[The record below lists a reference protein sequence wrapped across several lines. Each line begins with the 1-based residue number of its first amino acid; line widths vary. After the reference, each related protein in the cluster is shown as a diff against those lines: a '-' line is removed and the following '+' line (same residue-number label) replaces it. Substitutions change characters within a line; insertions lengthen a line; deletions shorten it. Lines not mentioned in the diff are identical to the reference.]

1 MWFWRDLRLRDLPAL
16 IRAGEN
22 ADVVP
27 LFVLDPRL
35 LRNGEP
41 TSVVAELVREVRAD
55 EVHISMETTPFGSRR
70 DDAVAASLSA
80 AGARLI
86 ATGSPYAI
94 GPGTLSTK
102 AGPYRVFTPFSRS
115 WRDHGWPAP
124 AHGAQPTWFTGPRS
138 DALPTPPATEVP
150 VPECS
155 ESAALHRWAGF
166 LEGGPRLM
174 LASYGTARNRPDRPG
189 ASHMSTGLKYGTIHP
204 RTMLFDIARHEAAH
218 SAGAERY
225 ITELC
230 WREFY
235 ADVLWHHPASAGSD
249 YRPLPGMQYDDL
261 TGDTAVLVEAWWA
274 GRTRFP
280 LVDAGMRQLL
290 TEGWMHYRVRLVTAS
305 FLVKDLHVWWP
316 AGARHFLAHLRD
328 GDIASNNHGWQ
339 WCAGTGTDA
348 APYFRFFN
356 PVAQGKRFDA
366 NGDYVRRYIPELRH
380 VPGAAVHEP
389 WAILDC
395 CPHVYP
401 EPIVDHAK
409 QRRETLARYEQGGG
423 R

>member
-1 MWFWRDLRLRDLPAL
+1 MWFWRDLRLRDLPTL
-16 IRAGEN
+16 IRAGED

-55 EVHISMETTPFGSRR
+55 EVHISTETTP
-70 DDAVAASLSA
+70 
-80 AGARLI
+80 
-86 ATGSPYAI
+86 
-94 GPGTLSTK
+94 
-102 AGPYRVFTPFSRS
+102 
-115 WRDHGWPAP
+115 
-124 AHGAQPTWFTGPRS
+124 
-138 DALPTPPATEVP
+138 
-150 VPECS
+150 
-155 ESAALHRWAGF
+155 
-166 LEGGPRLM
+166 
-174 LASYGTARNRPDRPG
+174 YGTARNRPDRPG
-189 ASHMSTGLKYGTIHP
+189 TCHMSTDLKYGTIHL